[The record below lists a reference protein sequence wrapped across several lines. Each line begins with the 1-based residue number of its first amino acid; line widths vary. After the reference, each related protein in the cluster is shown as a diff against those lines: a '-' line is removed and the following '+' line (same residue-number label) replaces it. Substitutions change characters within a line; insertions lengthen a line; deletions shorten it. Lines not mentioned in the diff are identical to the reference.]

1 MSDARFERGGGCW
14 KGRKIAD
21 IMEDTRITGIR
32 ELYNISETGNQP
44 FSISS
49 RSTGFNE
56 GEKKYAFQGVRDL
69 TCGRRE
75 KEGAQGC

>member
-1 MSDARFERGGGCW
+1 
-14 KGRKIAD
+14 
-21 IMEDTRITGIR
+21 MEDTRITGIR

-44 FSISS
+44 AFFNLESV
-49 RSTGFNE
+49 NE